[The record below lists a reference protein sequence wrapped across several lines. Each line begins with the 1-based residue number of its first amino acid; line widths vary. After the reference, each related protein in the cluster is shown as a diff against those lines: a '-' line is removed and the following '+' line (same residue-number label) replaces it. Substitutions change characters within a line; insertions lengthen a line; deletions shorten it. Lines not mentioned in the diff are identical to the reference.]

1 MPPRRGGKSLVTRRT
16 LVIASDTLAGQ
27 PALPLGLQS
36 VQVDP
41 ERLADRGGQIAVA
54 RAAGRHV
61 QAAQAVHAVGIRNES
76 GEPPGPVVTDGP
88 LRAGRIELGVA
99 GQLGLAA
106 GVPTVGSESGADG
119 RATKSAVPS
128 VSQRGASRA
137 VSTRAAR

>member
-1 MPPRRGGKSLVTRRT
+1 MLDYQATHPVIDARFRKHERAGMPHDRHRGGPVVIVGALPLRGVNDQFVLACSDQARRELFEVGLDAATAGGKSLVTRRT

-61 QAAQAVHAVGIRNES
+61 QG
-76 GEPPGPVVTDGP
+76 
-88 LRAGRIELGVA
+88 
-99 GQLGLAA
+99 
-106 GVPTVGSESGADG
+106 
-119 RATKSAVPS
+119 
-128 VSQRGASRA
+128 GASRP
-137 VSTRAAR
+137 RRRYPQRIG